1 MFDSLNEGILK
12 SVLSDHTPRALSE
25 SDIDQLYMI
34 CAAKVTKHNWNELG
48 YTFIITSDEE
58 ANWLSID
65 SLVLS
70 DFLED
75 ASTSVPFY
83 PKYLNLFVAHD
94 SFLDVEILEQSED
107 NEEEYINEAVFIAE
121 DDVLDALNNS
131 DIRAALLDSI
141 KMTVFDKNPFQEEV
155 VRFISSSLK

>member
-1 MFDSLNEGILK
+1 MFESLNEGILK
-12 SVLSDHTPRALSE
+12 SVLSDHSPRALSE
-25 SDIDQLYMI
+25 LDIDQLYMI
-34 CAAKVTKHNWNELG
+34 CAAKVTKHNWNEPG

-75 ASTSVPFY
+75 SSTSVPFY
-83 PKYLNLFVAHD
+83 PNYLNLFVAHD
-94 SFLDVEILEQSED
+94 AFLDVEILEQSED

-121 DDVLDALNNS
+121 DEVLEALNKS
-131 DIRAALLDSI
+131 GTKAVLLDCI
-141 KMTVFDKNPFQEEV
+141 KMTASDKDPFRKEV